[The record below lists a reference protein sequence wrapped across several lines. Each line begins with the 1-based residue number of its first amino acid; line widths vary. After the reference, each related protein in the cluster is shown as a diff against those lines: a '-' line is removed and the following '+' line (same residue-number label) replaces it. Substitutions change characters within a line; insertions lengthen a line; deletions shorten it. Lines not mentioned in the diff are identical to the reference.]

1 MKPIT
6 ASKLMK
12 KPTNLR
18 SSLLNAAIL
27 TAVAAAPS
35 VQAANLYWDVNGPTP
50 GAGTAGSTWD
60 SGTNWSTDSTGS
72 SATVGWVN
80 GESAVF
86 SASTDA
92 TAAKTVT
99 IAGTVATPSI
109 LLEEAG
115 GVTLSG
121 GSIDISGGSIFN
133 TSVLGGTGGFQL
145 TWNPAI
151 IGTGDLTL
159 AAHGDLSAG
168 GGSSNSFLNLTG
180 ASTFTGQVTI
190 TSGVVH
196 AASNFGDAA
205 NEVLLDG
212 GGLIDPNVNVA
223 FARNL
228 EIGPAGGT
236 IRNWGSVNNFRLQ
249 GTLSGSG
256 TLTRTD
262 GGLTILTGD
271 GTGFTGSLNL
281 LRGTTQIGA
290 GTATTNLLPNATAA
304 TLGDAG
310 AGATLRYQLDT
321 SFTLPTA
328 ISFGNAGSSIQWQ
341 GTGADDVMTI
351 NSVLG
356 TDTAIGN
363 LRVNSGA
370 ITLATGANVNVAS
383 VSLTSTPANSASALI
398 GTLNIEAGAGI
409 ASRYFNIGDG
419 GNTAGAVNQTGGSVV
434 VDAGGNGFRIGHWNQ
449 GALTPGSVYNLS
461 GGTLDASALSA
472 NAGDAQLINIGWD
485 GLGTMV
491 VGGGT
496 GTATLKAVGIMLDR
510 NRAGTATY
518 ASSLTISPN
527 GVVEIGNRGTI
538 AQAGNDTV
546 ILNGGT
552 IKATADSS
560 WNAPMVAAAA
570 SAFDVDGFN
579 PNLSGN
585 ITGSAEI
592 NVIDTFGGG
601 SLGLGGGAAST
612 SISAALSG
620 SVPIFKTGSGTVN
633 LSGTSP
639 YTGTLSLA
647 AGTLAISGSFG
658 GNVIA
663 EDLGNLSGEGSIGG
677 DLTLG
682 NAAGTQLLVD
692 PATPGSLAVTG
703 NVTLTGTSS
712 VSLASPLTTID
723 PVIEVLQY
731 GTLTGNPASGLL
743 LVGQSLYRS
752 ASFSDDSFNSRV
764 LLSIDTKALTWD
776 GTGGLWDVTSSSNWS
791 DGAPSG
797 FFWGDLVTFDDTAA
811 VTNVGLFGELQP
823 GQVVVDSDTNN
834 FVFNNAGQAQ
844 VETALALGNVATDGE
859 VIVTLTSADL
869 PGSPLTIPVAA
880 LTGDTAS
887 TWAGKVRTALSAN
900 LDVSN
905 LFTIG
910 GTDANLVLTR
920 KAVNNRFFAND
931 ATLNIDL
938 ANGSPDPGI
947 TPNPTS
953 ADTTAGYPTSFIGG
967 SGNLVKKGSS
977 ILTINAPNT
986 YTGGTVI
993 SEGSINIRR
1002 AEALGTGTV
1011 TLGDSAT
1018 GTSNVALYLD
1028 TNRVNFGRQV
1038 VVSNN
1043 GTGTATLGSRANIGG
1058 AADNNQFTNIVL
1070 QRDVIFDSNAN
1081 DRTDYENIT
1090 GTGGITV
1097 TGTGRSIFPTTPA
1110 NWVGDL
1116 TISTT
1121 GANGAVQ
1128 IGIASTGGNRIPDTS
1143 DVTVTA
1149 GGLLR
1154 FSTTSETIA
1163 GLFGAG
1169 TVNTNAPSGGTA
1181 TLTVGFGG
1189 ADGNFSGL
1197 LTGGPNI
1204 LALTKIGAGTQI
1216 ISGDST
1222 YTGGTNITGG
1232 TIQAGNGGA
1241 TGDIGS
1247 GNVTLS
1253 AGANLT
1259 YNRTGAVT
1267 LEGLLGSAAAGA
1279 GTLNIN
1285 GNATT
1290 ALTLAGA
1297 NAGFSGVININQGSL
1312 VFGATNPTG
1321 TAANAPVMNI
1331 AAGATLTNTGTS
1343 AHAHIGTLNLS
1354 GGATVTTGSGTGS
1367 YNGENYQLN
1376 GNVTVSGGSTAAVI
1390 TREASRTTANSGL
1403 ALGIL
1408 NGAKV
1413 FTVADV
1419 TGSPAPDLV
1428 ISTELENPDN
1438 GTGALTKA
1446 GPGTV
1451 QLAGGI
1457 AHSYSGATTVS
1468 GGVLLASGSIVG
1480 TLTVQSAGTLAPGAS
1495 AGSFAA
1501 GASAIDGTYAC
1512 EIDGA
1517 TADSLAVTGD
1527 LTLGATSTLAITT
1540 LGGGA
1545 TLPTYIIASFT
1556 GTRSG
1561 SFGTVTGLPAG
1572 YSVNYDDANKRI
1584 EITNVVADVYGAWEL
1599 ANGIT
1604 GAGSDTDSDSD
1615 GIPNGIEFVIG
1626 GDPSGPGSDSSA
1638 LLPTL
1643 STDATYLNF
1652 VFRRTDDSASYDPFV
1667 EYGSTLAGWTAA
1679 EAGVNGVI
1687 VNEDD
1692 DFFGTDIDRVT
1703 VRIPRAL
1710 ATGSKLFARLRI
1722 DIP

>member
-1 MKPIT
+1 
-6 ASKLMK
+6 MK

-27 TAVAAAPS
+27 TAVAAVPS
-35 VQAANLYWDVNGPTP
+35 VQAATLYWDVNGPTP
-50 GAGTAGSTWD
+50 GAGTAGGTWD

-99 IAGTVATPSI
+99 IAGTIATPSI

-115 GVTLSG
+115 AVTLSG
-121 GSIDISGGSIFN
+121 GSIDISGGSVFN
-133 TSVLGGTGGFQL
+133 TSVFGGTGGFQL
-145 TWNPAI
+145 AWNPAI

-168 GGSSNSFLNLTG
+168 GGGSNSFLNLTG
-180 ASTFTGQVTI
+180 ANTFTGQVTI

-304 TLGDAG
+304 TLGDTG

-351 NSVLG
+351 NSALG
-356 TDTAIGN
+356 NDTAIGN

-398 GTLNIEAGAGI
+398 GTLNIEAGAEI
-409 ASRYFNIGDG
+409 ASRYFNIGEG

-434 VDAGGNGFRIGHWNQ
+434 VDAGGTGFRIGHWNQ
-449 GALTPGSVYNLS
+449 GVLTPGSVYNLS

-472 NAGDAQLINIGWD
+472 NAGTARFVNVGWD
-485 GLGTMV
+485 GLGTMT

-496 GTATLKAVGIMLDR
+496 GTATLKAAGIQIDA
-510 NRAGTATY
+510 NGDSPTY
-518 ASSLTISPN
+518 NSSLSVTTN
-527 GVVEIGNRGTI
+527 GRVEIGSLGTSSPS
-538 AQAGNDTV
+538 ANDR
-546 ILNGGT
+546 ILLDGGSLV
-552 IKATADSS
+552 ATDNSN
-560 WNAPMVAAAA
+560 WAATTAA
-570 SAFDVDGFN
+570 NTASTFDVDGFN
-579 PNLSGN
+579 PILGGN
-585 ITGSAEI
+585 IIGSAAI

-692 PATPGSLAVTG
+692 PATPGSLGVTG

-712 VSLASPLTTID
+712 VTLANPLTTID

-743 LVGQSLYRS
+743 LVGQSFYRS
-752 ASFSDDSFNSRV
+752 ANFSDDSFNSRV

-776 GTGGLWDVTSSSNWS
+776 GTGGLWDVSSSSNWS
-791 DGAPSG
+791 DGAPSS
-797 FFWGDLVTFDDTAA
+797 FFWGDLVTFDDTAT
-811 VTNVGLFGELQP
+811 VTNVGLVGELQP

-844 VETALALGNVATDGE
+844 VETALALGNVATDGD
-859 VIVTLTSADL
+859 VIVTLTGADL
-869 PGSPLTIPVAA
+869 PSSPLAITVAV

-887 TWAGKVRTALSAN
+887 TWAGKVRTALSGN
-900 LDVSN
+900 LEVNN

-910 GTDANLVLTR
+910 GTDANIVLTR
-920 KAVNNRFFAND
+920 KAVNSRFFAND

-1038 VVSNN
+1038 LVSNN

-1070 QRDVIFDSNAN
+1070 QRDVIFDSNAA

-1090 GTGGITV
+1090 GTGNITV
-1097 TGTGRSIFPTTPA
+1097 TGTNRSVFPTTPST
-1110 NWVGDL
+1110 WTGDL

-1121 GANGAVQ
+1121 GANGSVQ
-1128 IGIASTGGNRIPDTS
+1128 IGVASTGGDRIPDTS

-1216 ISGDST
+1216 ISGDSS
-1222 YTGGTNITGG
+1222 YTGVTNITGG

-1253 AGANLT
+1253 AGATLT

-1285 GNATT
+1285 GDATT

-1297 NAGFSGVININQGSL
+1297 NAGFSGIININQGSL

-1331 AAGATLTNTGTS
+1331 AAGATLTNAGTS
-1343 AHAHIGTLNLS
+1343 AHAHIGTLNLT

-1390 TREASRTTANSGL
+1390 TREASRTNANSGL

-1446 GPGTV
+1446 GPGTM

-1480 TLTVQSAGTLAPGAS
+1480 TLTVQSTGTLAPGAS

-1501 GASAIDGTYAC
+1501 GASTIDGTYAC

-1517 TADSLAVTGD
+1517 TADSLAVTGN
-1527 LTLGATSTLAITT
+1527 LTLGATSTLAVTT

-1545 TLPTYIIASFT
+1545 TLPTYIIASYT

-1584 EITNVVADVYGAWEL
+1584 EITNVVADAYGAWEV
-1599 ANGIT
+1599 ANGISGD
-1604 GAGSDTDSDSD
+1604 GADTDSDND

-1667 EYGSTLAGWTAA
+1667 EYGSTLAGWTTA

-1692 DFFGTDIDRVT
+1692 DFFGTDVDRVT